1 MKRLILNLILLL
13 GTLSCFAQT
22 FMITGKVIDGNNLK
36 PFEFVDITIY
46 DASGSNVITGG
57 FSDIDGEFS
66 IDVNKGSYVLK
77 ASFMGYKTYEKAF
90 TTGSEQEIKLGRI
103 VLREDTKRLE
113 EVQVVG
119 QKSGMT
125 LEIDKKVFNVDQT
138 IVADGAS
145 ATELLEN
152 IPSVE
157 VDSDGGVSL
166 RNNSNVEIWIN
177 GKPSGLSGS
186 DVGQVLEMIPAES
199 IEKVELITNPS
210 AKYSPEGTVGII
222 NLVLKENR
230 KGGYFGSVSLG
241 ANYREGNPYPGG
253 NVGLNFNYSDSK
265 WDVFLNVSA
274 RHNVRHNENYNKRT
288 SWTAEGDTT
297 HLNQYNHRKNMFSNV
312 FARTG
317 FTYHIDSIN
326 DFGISAMGAFG
337 MNKSNNQIIYSHL
350 NQALDTTQ
358 NRVRTTENGGY
369 MGFYNASADYKHI
382 FKRDKEEITAN
393 FSYYGGLG
401 SNDNAY
407 HNWNKTGETITENTD
422 YQTSN
427 NSYNSYSV
435 QADYY
440 NKFTKDS
447 KLEVGVKAEYSE
459 DKKLDCNFNENK
471 EEILEERNDFKY
483 SKQVYAAYATY
494 GNKWSWFGMQLG
506 LRAEET
512 LTSANGI
519 KRDYF
524 DLFPSAYF
532 SFQLPKDNEL
542 QLNYTRRIY
551 RPGGWIVN
559 NHVDRTDPTNI
570 RKGNPYI
577 NPEYSN
583 NLEFNY
589 LKTWEYHTISLGAFY
604 TYTEDVIQQIQKLSE
619 GGVMETTFGNIT
631 YSQSAG
637 LDLTVKNRLFNNY
650 LDLTTT
656 ATAYYYQLGENTE
669 YNIPKTETFSWNVR
683 LNANVK
689 IINNLSAQ
697 VTGYYNS
704 PRLVAQGSVGHRYG
718 MDLGIKASFLEKAL
732 NLSFSVRDVLNSRSK
747 SMSETWGDNFH
758 QENGNISSGRS
769 YRLTLSY
776 NFGNMGRKRPQKGG
790 QGMEQ
795 GGGMGGME
803 GGMGDMGGDMMGGF

>member
-1 MKRLILNLILLL
+1 MKRFIINLILLL
-13 GTLSCFAQT
+13 GVTTAFAQT
-22 FMITGKVIDGNNLK
+22 FFVTGKVIDGNNLK
-36 PFEFVDITIY
+36 PFEYVDVSIY
-46 DASGSNVITGG
+46 DASGSKIITGG
-57 FSDIDGEFS
+57 FTDIDGEFN
-66 IDVNKGSYVLK
+66 IDVNKGSYLLK
-77 ASFMGYKTYEKAF
+77 VSFMGYKTVEKAF
-90 TTGSEQEIKLGRI
+90 TTGTEETIKLGRI
-103 VLREDTKRLE
+103 VLKEDAKRLD

-138 IVADGAS
+138 IVAEGAS

-210 AKYSPEGTVGII
+210 AKYSPEGSVGII

-230 KGGYFGSVSLG
+230 KGGYFGSVSVG

-253 NVGLNFNYSDSK
+253 NLGLNFNYSDPK
-265 WDVFLNVSA
+265 WDAFLNVSA
-274 RHNVRHNENYNKRT
+274 RHNVRHNENYNLRT
-288 SWTAEGDTT
+288 SWTEEGDTT
-297 HLNQYNHRKNMFSNV
+297 HLNQYNHRKNMHSNL
-312 FARTG
+312 FTRAG

-337 MNKSNNQIIYSHL
+337 KNKSNSEIIYAHL
-350 NQALDTTQ
+350 NQALDTIQ
-358 NRVRTTENGGY
+358 NRVRTTENSGF
-369 MGFYNASADYKHI
+369 MGFYNVSADYKHI
-382 FKRDKEEITAN
+382 FAKEKEEITAN
-393 FSYYGGLG
+393 LSYFGALG
-401 SNDNAY
+401 NNDNSY
-407 HNWNKTGETITENTD
+407 HNWSKEGESITENTD

-427 NSYNSYSV
+427 NNYNSYSV
-435 QADYY
+435 QTDYY
-440 NKFTKDS
+440 NKFTKNS
-447 KLEVGVKAEYSE
+447 KLEVGVKAEYETENS
-459 DKKLDCNFNENK
+459 LDCNFNSNK
-471 EEILEERNDFKY
+471 EEILDQRNDFRY
-483 SKQVYAAYATY
+483 TEQIYAAYATY
-494 GNKWSWFGMQLG
+494 GNKWDWFGMQVG

-524 DLFPSAYF
+524 QVYPSAYL
-532 SFQLPKDNEL
+532 SFQLPKENEL
-542 QLNYTRRIY
+542 QLNYTRRIN
-551 RPGGWIVN
+551 RPGGWIIN

-570 RKGNPYI
+570 SYGNPYI

-583 NLEFNY
+583 NVEFNY
-589 LKTWEYHTISLGAFY
+589 LKTWEFHTISLGSFY
-604 TYTEDVIQQIQKLSE
+604 SYTENVIQRVQKLNDN
-619 GGVMETTFGNIT
+619 GVMESTWGNIT
-631 YSQSAG
+631 QSQSAG
-637 LDLTVKNRLFNNY
+637 IDLTLKNRLFRNY

-656 ATAYYYQLGENTE
+656 ATAYYYQLGENAE
-669 YNIPKTETFSWNVR
+669 YNISKTETFSWNVR

-704 PRLVAQGSVGHRYG
+704 PRLVAQGSIGHRYG
-718 MDLGIKASFLEKAL
+718 MDLGIKASFLEKTL

-747 SMSETWGDNFH
+747 NTRETWGENFY

-790 QGMEQ
+790 QGMEA
-795 GGGMGGME
+795 GGEMGDAMGG
-803 GGMGDMGGDMMGGF
+803 MGGDMMNDF

>member
-1 MKRLILNLILLL
+1 ML
-13 GTLSCFAQT
+13 GAATCLAQN
-22 FMITGKVIDGNNLK
+22 FNVTGKVIDGNNLK
-36 PFEFVDITIY
+36 PFEYVDIAIY
-46 DASGSNVITGG
+46 DNSGSKIITGG

-66 IDVNKGSYVLK
+66 IEVDKGSYLLK
-77 ASFMGYKTYEKAF
+77 ASFMGYKDYEKRF
-90 TTGSEQEIKLGRI
+90 TTGEEKEIKLGRI
-103 VLREDTKRLE
+103 VLKEDAKRLE
-113 EVQVVG
+113 EVNVVG

-138 IVADGAS
+138 IVAEGAS
-145 ATELLEN
+145 ASELLEN

-157 VDSDGGVSL
+157 VDNEGNVSL
-166 RNNSNVEIWIN
+166 RNNSSVEVWIN

-210 AKYSPEGTVGII
+210 AKYSPEGSVGII

-253 NVGLNFNYSDSK
+253 NMGLNFNYSDPK
-265 WDVFLNVSA
+265 WDVFLNASV
-274 RHNVRHNENYNKRT
+274 RHNTRHNENYNRRT
-288 SWTAEGDTT
+288 SWTEAGDTT
-297 HLNQYNHRKNMFSNV
+297 HLNQHNHRKNMWSNA
-312 FARTG
+312 FLRTG

-337 MNKSNNQIIYSHL
+337 MNKSNNQILYTHL

-358 NRVRTTENGGY
+358 NRVRTTENGGI

-382 FKRDKEEITAN
+382 FKKDREEITAN
-393 FSYYGGLG
+393 FSYYGGLNNG
-401 SNDNAY
+401 NSSY
-407 HNWNKTGETITENTD
+407 HNWNKVDETITENTD

-427 NSYNSYSV
+427 SNYNVFSV
-435 QADYY
+435 QTDYY

-447 KLEVGVKAEYSE
+447 KLEVGVKAEYESNNS
-459 DKKLDCNFNENK
+459 LDCNYNANK
-471 EEILEERNDFKY
+471 EEFLDQRNDFRY
-483 SKQVYAAYATY
+483 TEQVYAAYATY
-494 GNKWSWFGMQLG
+494 GNKWDWFGLQVG

-512 LTSANGI
+512 LTSANDV
-519 KRDYF
+519 KRNYF
-524 DLFPSAYF
+524 QLFPSAYL

-551 RPGGWIVN
+551 RPGGWIIN

-570 RKGNPYI
+570 SYGNPYI
-577 NPEYSN
+577 DPEFSN
-583 NLEFNY
+583 NVEFNY
-589 LKTWEYHTISLGAFY
+589 LKTWEMHTFSLGAFY
-604 TYTEDVIQQIQKLSE
+604 SYTENVIQRVQKLRDD
-619 GGVMETTFGNIT
+619 GIMESTWDNIT
-631 YSQSAG
+631 QSQSAG

-656 ATAYYYQLGENTE
+656 ATAYYYQLGENKD
-669 YNIPKTETFSWNVR
+669 YNIAKTETFSWNAR
-683 LNANVK
+683 INANVK

-704 PRLVAQGSVGHRYG
+704 PRLVAQGSQGHRYG
-718 MDLGIKASFLEKAL
+718 MDIGLRASFLEKAL
-732 NLSFSVRDVLNSRSK
+732 NLSFTVRDVLNSRSK
-747 SMSETWGDNFH
+747 NTSETWGDNFH

-769 YRLTLSY
+769 YRLSLSY
-776 NFGNMGRKRPQKGG
+776 NFGNMGRKRPQKGPNG
-790 QGMEQ
+790 DMQGGSEM
-795 GGGMGGME
+795 GGGMDG
-803 GGMGDMGGDMMGGF
+803 MGGDMMTDF

>member
-1 MKRLILNLILLL
+1 MKRLILNLILLVSVV
-13 GTLSCFAQT
+13 TCFAQS
-22 FMITGKVIDGNNLK
+22 FEVTGKVIDGNNLK

-46 DASGSNVITGG
+46 DASESKVITGG

-66 IDVNKGSYVLK
+66 LDVTKGSYVLK

-90 TTGSEQEIKLGRI
+90 TTGENPEIKLGRI
-103 VLREDTKRLE
+103 VLKEDTKRLD

-138 IVADGAS
+138 IVAEGAS

-157 VDSDGGVSL
+157 VDTDGNISL
-166 RNNSNVEIWIN
+166 RNNSSVEVWIN

-186 DVGQVLEMIPAES
+186 DMSQVLEMIPAES

-210 AKYSPEGTVGII
+210 AKYSPEGSVGII

-230 KGGYFGSVSLG
+230 KGGYFGNVSIG

-274 RHNVRHNENYNKRT
+274 RHNVRHNENYNLRT
-288 SWTAEGDTT
+288 SWTETGDTT

-337 MNKSNNQIIYSHL
+337 KNESNSQIFYSHL

-358 NRVRTTENGGY
+358 NRVRTTENEGF
-369 MGFYNASADYKHI
+369 MGFYNVSADYKHI
-382 FKRDKEEITAN
+382 FKKEKEELTAN
-393 FSYYGGLG
+393 FSYFGALG
-401 SNDNAY
+401 SNDNSF
-407 HNWNKTGETITENTD
+407 HNWNKEGETITENTD
-422 YQTSN
+422 YQTAGN
-427 NSYNSYSV
+427 NYNNYSL

-447 KLEVGVKAEYSE
+447 KLEVGVKAEYETEHS
-459 DKKLDCNFNENK
+459 LDCNFNENK
-471 EEILEERNDFKY
+471 EEILDQRNDFTY
-483 SKQVYAAYATY
+483 TEQVYSAYATY
-494 GNKWSWFGMQLG
+494 GNKWDWFGMQVG
-506 LRAEET
+506 LRAEEV

-519 KRDYF
+519 KRNYF
-524 DLFPSAYF
+524 QVYPSAYL
-532 SFQLPKDNEL
+532 SFQLPKENEL
-542 QLNYTRRIY
+542 QLNYTRRIN
-551 RPGGWIVN
+551 RPGGWVIN

-570 RKGNPYI
+570 SYGNPYI

-589 LKTWEYHTISLGAFY
+589 LKTWEFHTISLGAFY
-604 TYTEDVIQQIQKLSE
+604 TYTEDVIQRVQKLTES
-619 GGVMETTFGNIT
+619 GVMETTWGNIT
-631 YSQSAG
+631 QSQSAG
-637 LDLTVKNRLFNNY
+637 LDLTLKNRLFRNY

-656 ATAYYYQLGENTE
+656 ATAYYYQLGENAE
-669 YNIPKTETFSWNVR
+669 YNISKTETFSWNVR

-689 IINNLSAQ
+689 IISNLSAQ
-697 VTGYYNS
+697 ITGYYNS

-718 MDLGIKASFLEKAL
+718 MDLGLKASFLEKAL
-732 NLSFSVRDVLNSRSK
+732 NLSFTVRDVLNSRSK
-747 SMSETWGDNFH
+747 SSRETWGDNFY

-776 NFGNMGRKRPQKGG
+776 NFGNMGRKRPPKGNP
-790 QGMEQ
+790 GMEQ
-795 GGGMGGME
+795 GGMGEGMDG
-803 GGMGDMGGDMMGGF
+803 MGGDMMGDF